1 VGFWRSQTP
10 TLQVRYTLVVF
21 FLFVCGKINT
31 SRVIEM
37 KEKIP
42 KTKNKESGIDM
53 LARMMKQGFD
63 RVDKRFDG
71 VDKRLDGVDKRLDS
85 LKKGQKSL
93 EAGQKSLEAGQNS
106 LVQEV
111 LVLNQAQEETNRR
124 LTSIE
129 RKQMGILSSL
139 YETVTRKEFQVLV
152 SKVAVLEKRR

>member
-1 VGFWRSQTP
+1 MGFWRSQTP

-21 FLFVCGKINT
+21 FLFVCGTINT

-71 VDKRLDGVDKRLDS
+71 VDKRLDS
-85 LKKGQKSL
+85 LKK
-93 EAGQKSLEAGQNS
+93 GQKSLEAGQNS

>member
-1 VGFWRSQTP
+1 
-10 TLQVRYTLVVF
+10 
-21 FLFVCGKINT
+21 
-31 SRVIEM
+31 M

-63 RVDKRFDG
+63 RVDKRF
-71 VDKRLDGVDKRLDS
+71 DGVDKRLDS

-139 YETVTRKEFQVLV
+139 YETVTRKEFQVL
-152 SKVAVLEKRR
+152 

>member
-21 FLFVCGKINT
+21 FLFVCGTINT

-63 RVDKRFDG
+63 RVDKRF
-71 VDKRLDGVDKRLDS
+71 DGVDKRLDS

>member
-1 VGFWRSQTP
+1 MGFWRSQTP

-21 FLFVCGKINT
+21 FLFVCGTINT

-63 RVDKRFDG
+63 RVDKRF
-71 VDKRLDGVDKRLDS
+71 DGVDKRLDS

>member
-1 VGFWRSQTP
+1 MGFWRSQTP

-21 FLFVCGKINT
+21 FLFVCGTINT

-63 RVDKRFDG
+63 RVDKRF
-71 VDKRLDGVDKRLDS
+71 DGVDKRLDS

-152 SKVAVLEKRR
+152 SKVAVLEKGR